1 MFGFF
6 WARSASVWIAG
17 FYVLAGL
24 LLALFPVTVS
34 TVFVWALAGGAGVY
48 GAAHLWRYLQGR
60 RAGHASTGD
69 LFLTVLPAAFA
80 LFALMQPQAVLSV
93 LPLVL
98 GSLLLIDGVGKVPLC
113 VRAMGKSAPGLWPL
127 ALSCLL
133 PLALGTLLLFNPF
146 TTVQI
151 VVRVFGISLIADG
164 ASDFATVWQQKH
176 PRHP

>member
-34 TVFVWALAGGAGVY
+34 TVFVWALAGGAGLY
-48 GAAHLWRYLQGR
+48 GAAHLWRYLQSR
-60 RAGHASTGD
+60 RQGHASTGD

-113 VRAMGKSAPGLWPL
+113 LQALQKSAPGLWPL

-133 PLALGTLLLFNPF
+133 PLVLGALILFNPF
-146 TTVQI
+146 GTVQL
-151 VVRVFGISLIADG
+151 VVRVFGISLVADG

-176 PRHP
+176 PR